1 MYITPPFVVVTGVCC
16 AWKMNSLFKRA
27 LVWTAAFFIWICF
40 SAWIFVQVEYS
51 DVDEYEQKY
60 QLLHS
65 LYNSMAYKFNITIE
79 EFNNFSKTAHE
90 ALSVPKLQWSYS
102 TSFDFVFQTVTTIGK
117 NNYGTARRS

>member
-1 MYITPPFVVVTGVCC
+1 
-16 AWKMNSLFKRA
+16 MNSLFKRA

-65 LYNSMAYKFNITIE
+65 LYNSMAFKFNITIE

-117 NNYGTARRS
+117 SNYGTARRSWNELLN